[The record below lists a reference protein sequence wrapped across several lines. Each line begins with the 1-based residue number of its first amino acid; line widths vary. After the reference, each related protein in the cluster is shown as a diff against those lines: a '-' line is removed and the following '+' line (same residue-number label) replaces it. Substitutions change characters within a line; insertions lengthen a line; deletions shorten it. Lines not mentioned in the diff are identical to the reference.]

1 MYYHIPLY
9 FGKEFGFVTFEVG
22 LDLAFE
28 ETAGELLVVLTTL
41 AAISELIYVWFSLVD
56 TIDVR
61 I

>member
-9 FGKEFGFVTFEVG
+9 FGKELGFVTFEVG

-41 AAISELIYVWFSLVD
+41 AAISELIYV
-56 TIDVR
+56 
-61 I
+61 